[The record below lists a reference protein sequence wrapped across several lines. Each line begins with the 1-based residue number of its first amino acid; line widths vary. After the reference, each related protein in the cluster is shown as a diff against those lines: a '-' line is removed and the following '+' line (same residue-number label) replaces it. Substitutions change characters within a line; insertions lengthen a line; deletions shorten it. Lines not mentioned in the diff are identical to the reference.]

1 MCYRIVAL
9 LLIIV
14 MLFFTVPSPVGA
26 VWEEQAVW
34 GAWISPDWFFPGTRK
49 YNEFDVRQTAHK
61 LIEELAA
68 QGINH
73 IFLETFLRGYT
84 IAAIP
89 DKTNGLLHIPTEGP
103 VPAGQL
109 PLYRHLNWSIR
120 VENGKPI
127 DTLQIF
133 IDEAAERNIKV
144 HAWIH
149 AFYWKM
155 DNRDIVLPWH
165 TGMTVWNGMLVEYLN
180 GQRRFFQKRGN
191 VSSKTLDLLKECSE
205 MFSRTYD
212 DYELERILAKYK
224 VNNDGKQLGSLI
236 THIMN
241 LGGSPPDFLLI
252 GTQEEPFPSG
262 KNHHLGAIYLNP
274 GNEKVHEVLLGAIDS
289 IVRSHPGLAGIHLD
303 HVRYAVDYQGF
314 PPELQ
319 KHEWDTVYFNQYN
332 NDSMKI
338 FYQYEEIIR
347 KRRAVISDFVK
358 DATSHLGS
366 RIAVSAA
373 VLPADPPMPGDT
385 VYFYSKNSFA
395 GQDWYRWN
403 VDFVVP
409 LMYGYIPWRIRQT
422 VKKWTYDLTQI
433 YGEEVSLRI
442 FPGVSHIQKAKL
454 GLLDR
459 DTWVFFDLTLAR
471 DLRFERKVSEDMLL
485 PKGN

>member
-1 MCYRIVAL
+1 MCYRITA
-9 LLIIV
+9 IA
-14 MLFFTVPSPVGA
+14 MLAIMMLAAASLPAGA
-26 VWEEQAVW
+26 VWEDQTVW

-49 YNEFDVRQTAHK
+49 YNEFDVRQTASK
-61 LIEELAA
+61 LLDELAA
-68 QGINH
+68 QGVNN

-89 DKTNGLLHIPTEGP
+89 DKTSGLLNIPADGP
-103 VPAGQL
+103 VPKGQL
-109 PLYRHLNWSIR
+109 PIYRHLNWNFR

-133 IDEAAERNIKV
+133 IEEAAERNIKV
-144 HAWIH
+144 HAWVH
-149 AFYWKM
+149 CFYWKM

-165 TGMTVWNGMLVEYLN
+165 TGMTVWNGMLVDYLN
-180 GQRRFFQKRGN
+180 SQRRFFQSRGN
-191 VSSKTLDLLKECSE
+191 VSSRTLDLLKECSE
-205 MFSRTYD
+205 LFSRSYD

-224 VNNDGKQLGSLI
+224 VRNSGKQLGSLI
-236 THIMN
+236 TYIME
-241 LGGSPPDFLLI
+241 LGGSPPDFILI
-252 GTQEEPFPSG
+252 GSQDDPFPSG
-262 KNHHLGAIYLNP
+262 KNKHLGAIYMDP
-274 GNEKVHEVLLGAIDS
+274 GNEKVHEVLINALDS
-289 IVRSHPGLAGIHLD
+289 IARSHPGLAGIHLD
-303 HVRYAVDYQGF
+303 HVRFAVDYQGF

-319 KHEWDTVYFNQYN
+319 KREWDTIYFNQYN
-332 NDSMKI
+332 DDSMKL

-358 DATSHLGS
+358 DVTSRLGGS
-366 RIAVSAA
+366 MAVSAA
-373 VLPADPPMPGDT
+373 VLPADPPVPGET
-385 VYFYSKNSFA
+385 VYFYSKNSFG

-409 LMYGYIPWRIRQT
+409 MMYGYIPWRIRQT
-422 VKKWTYDLTQI
+422 VKKWTNDLTQI
-433 YGEEVSLRI
+433 YGEEVPIRI

-471 DLRFERKVSEDMLL
+471 DLRFEKKVSEDVSL